1 MTTTTEIQKKLE
13 WRYATKNFDP
23 AKKIPAEKWEALEN
37 ALLLAPSSFG
47 LQPWKFLV
55 VENPELRAKLR
66 PASFDQSQITD
77 ASHLVVLTAHKGV
90 DEKFVAR
97 YIERIMEVRSV
108 SRESLTGFE
117 KAMVDSVVKGKPDK
131 DAWARRQAYIAMG
144 FLLETAA
151 LLDIDSCPMEGFI
164 PAAYDEI
171 LGLAGTEYTS
181 VLVVPLGYRSEK
193 DATQNWTKVRF
204 PKDEVVTHLK

>member
-1 MTTTTEIQKKLE
+1 MTTSTEIQKKLE
-13 WRYATKNFDP
+13 WRYATKSFDP
-23 AKKIPAEKWEALEN
+23 AKKIPAEKWETLEN
-37 ALLLAPSSFG
+37 SLLLAPSSFG

-55 VENPELRAKLR
+55 VENPEIRAKLR
-66 PASFDQSQITD
+66 AASYNQGQVTD

-97 YIERIMEVRSV
+97 YIDRIKEVRGV
-108 SRESLTGFE
+108 SRESLAGYE
-117 KAMVDSVVKGKPDK
+117 KSMNDALSAKGDK

-151 LLDIDSCPMEGFI
+151 LLEVDSCPMEGFN

-171 LGLAGTEYTS
+171 LGLTGTEYAA
-181 VLVVPLGYRSEK
+181 VAAVPLGYRSEQ
-193 DATQNWTKVRF
+193 DATQNWAKVRF
-204 PKDEVVTHLK
+204 AKDEVVKYLK